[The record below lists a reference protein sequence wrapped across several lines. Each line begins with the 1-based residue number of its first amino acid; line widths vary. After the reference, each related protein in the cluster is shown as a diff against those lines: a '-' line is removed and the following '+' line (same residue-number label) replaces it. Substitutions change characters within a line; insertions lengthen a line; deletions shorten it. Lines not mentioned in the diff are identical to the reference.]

1 MKPKRIRNRPAR
13 LAVRTAAAL
22 AILAGGL
29 AGGPGAALAGPADA
43 YPSRPVRFIVP
54 YPPGG
59 STDNVGRVLASKLQ
73 DALGQP
79 FVVDNRPGAGAAIG
93 VDLAAKSAPDGYTIL
108 CTTVASLTVNPH
120 LQKLPYDP
128 LKDLVPI
135 AMASLGWMAMVVNN
149 DLPAHTVQDVVRLA
163 KAEPGTLNFGSPG
176 NGTISQLYAEVFK
189 LNTGIDIV
197 HVPYRGSGPAM
208 TDLMGGHIQIFFES
222 AVLPYV
228 QAGKMRAVGVANK
241 ERWPAI
247 PDVPTFDEQ
256 GVSGVSDLQ
265 SWFGVTAPAGMP
277 PEIVDKLA
285 DRLVKIL
292 AEPDT
297 ARRFETF
304 GMVPHPLVKE
314 AFAARIRADYDYYG
328 KLIARAGIKLD

>member
-1 MKPKRIRNRPAR
+1 MAAWV
-13 LAVRTAAAL
+13 LAVLVGWIVGAPV
-22 AILAGGL
+22 GGS
-29 AGGPGAALAGPADA
+29 GGAYAGPADE
-43 YPSRPVRFIVP
+43 YPNRPVRFIVP

-59 STDNVGRVLASKLQ
+59 STDNVGRVLAKKLQ

-93 VDLAAKSAPDGYTIL
+93 VELTAKAPPDGYTIL

-120 LQKLPYDP
+120 MQKLPYDP
-128 LKDLVPI
+128 LEDFAPVS
-135 AMASLGWMAMVVNN
+135 MASLGWMAMVVNN
-149 DLPAHTVQDVVRLA
+149 DVPAHTVQDVVRLA
-163 KAEPGTLNFGSPG
+163 KAKPGTLNFGSPG

-189 LNTGIDIV
+189 LDAGIDIV

-208 TDLMGGHIQIFFES
+208 TDLMGGHIQIYFES

-228 QAGKMRAVGVANK
+228 LAGKMRAVGVANK

-247 PDVPTFDEQ
+247 PEVQTFNEQ
-256 GVSGVSDLQ
+256 GLPGVSALQ
-265 SWFGVTAPAGMP
+265 SWFGVTAPAGTP
-277 PEIVDKLA
+277 PEIIDKLA

-297 ARRFETF
+297 AQRFETF
-304 GMVPHPLVKE
+304 GMVPHPLTKE
-314 AFAARIRADYDYYG
+314 AFAERIRADYDYYG
-328 KLIARAGIKLD
+328 RLIARTGIKLD